1 MPEEES
7 ISHHFHA
14 TASKMHNFE
23 DLPAN
28 YTDFEFQHPFDGF
41 PEIDHDHNHNHNHD
55 HNYNHNHDHNY
66 NSNTNP
72 ASASASSQSH
82 RQAEKR
88 RRDRINAQLSRLR
101 RLIPKSDKMDKAA
114 LLERV
119 VEQVKEL
126 KRQTSEISKLLIVP
140 TESDD
145 ITIECQTNNI
155 QQGDHHHHHHHD
167 HHDDHSNDLMMIK
180 ATFCCEDRPDLIP
193 EIIKA
198 LKDLNLTIIGAE
210 IATLGGRLKSIL
222 LLYYKLDTNLHPD
235 FNFSAIKNSLMGVL
249 TRLTSWPTSSNSNF
263 RVTSKRQ
270 RFFFSS

>member
-1 MPEEES
+1 
-7 ISHHFHA
+7 
-14 TASKMHNFE
+14 
-23 DLPAN
+23 
-28 YTDFEFQHPFDGF
+28 
-41 PEIDHDHNHNHNHD
+41 
-55 HNYNHNHDHNY
+55 
-66 NSNTNP
+66 
-72 ASASASSQSH
+72 
-82 RQAEKR
+82 
-88 RRDRINAQLSRLR
+88 
-101 RLIPKSDKMDKAA
+101 MDKAA

-155 QQGDHHHHHHHD
+155 QQGDHHHD
-167 HHDDHSNDLMMIK
+167 HTNDLMMIK

-222 LLYYKLDTNLHPD
+222 LLYYKLDTNLHLD

-249 TRLTSWPTSSNSNF
+249 TRLTSWPSSSTSNF